1 MQDGHDGHP
10 DRSTTLN
17 LPNPW
22 FHDHQLM
29 RSFDNNI
36 SWPSHYEDGK
46 KRTTVINFN
55 VTWNMPIML
64 MMLMIILMLM
74 MMTMLVTLIQTRGCT
89 SGSHDCLVH
98 WDWAATTFVTLMEL
112 LPLHCCCSCHC
123 CAVQCTV
130 TTGLV
135 SQLNWEW
142 HCQTVGEQR
151 VSCETLIR
159 WNGSISLLL

>member
-46 KRTTVINFN
+46 KGTTVINFN

-89 SGSHDCLVH
+89 YLRLPWLSCALGLGSHHLCH
-98 WDWAATTFVTLMEL
+98 SNGTPATALLLLML
-112 LPLHCCCSCHC
+112 LLLQCSSS
-123 CAVQCTV
+123 
-130 TTGLV
+130 LV